1 MWRYGPSLRSKTS
14 ANLTQPGTCKHL
26 CSNFSEELIWMQFL
40 ENFPRYLRTLI
51 FIFAHANWFPG
62 PFPLVVGGGKDPGN
76 EVVARGL
83 KIVLNKE
90 VMNSSSRLL
99 SVPPF
104 LFFLPAPSLL
114 HPFPYHLQLYL
125 WGPQVTEIK
134 EY

>member
-62 PFPLVVGGGKDPGN
+62 PFPLVAGGGKDPEN
-76 EVVARGL
+76 EVVAHGL

-99 SVPPF
+99 SVPPSFSSF
-104 LFFLPAPSLL
+104 LLPPSSIPSHIICSYTYGVL
-114 HPFPYHLQLYL
+114 
-125 WGPQVTEIK
+125 K
-134 EY
+134 